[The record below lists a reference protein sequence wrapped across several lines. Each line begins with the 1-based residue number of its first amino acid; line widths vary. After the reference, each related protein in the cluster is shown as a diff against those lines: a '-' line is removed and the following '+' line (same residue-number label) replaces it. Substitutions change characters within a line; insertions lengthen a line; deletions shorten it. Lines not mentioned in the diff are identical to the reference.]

1 MLLLSLEN
9 HGVWMLSHEKVQ
21 RTRWQKFNRI
31 FSSEKIEVRYIRE
44 IIFGHRTSLRYW
56 EITTDKTL
64 LPPNSTWF
72 LMTNLEGNIQKTVG
86 NIYGLRT
93 WIEYGFKQSKDEL
106 GWADYRLTSYAEIEK
121 WWEIVM
127 SAYMMVSFQSEVF
140 QNLSSFS
147 RDINSPSLLLKFQE
161 HPWWNQHKGWKN
173 VLNNLRLII
182 QPTVFCCLI
191 TPWLSVF
198 PIPSLKQGFLTL
210 IALMNQF
217 NAYVPDG

>member
-1 MLLLSLEN
+1 
-9 HGVWMLSHEKVQ
+9 MLSHEKVT
-21 RTRWQKFNRI
+21 RTRWQKFDRI
-31 FSSEKIEVRYIRE
+31 FSSNKIEVHYIRE

-56 EITTDKTL
+56 EITTDQAL

-72 LMTNLEGNIQKTVG
+72 LMTNKTGNIQKTVG

-93 WIEYGFKQSKDEL
+93 WIEYGFKQCKDEL
-106 GWADYRLTSYAEIEK
+106 GWADYRLTSYEEIEK

-140 QNLSSFS
+140 QNLSSCS
-147 RDINSPSLLLKFQE
+147 RMINSPSLLLKFQE

-173 VLNNLRLII
+173 LLNNLRLII
-182 QPTVFCCLI
+182 QPMVFCCLI

-198 PIPSLKQGFLTL
+198 PIPPLTQGFLRL
-210 IALMNQF
+210 IDLMNQF